1 MGNSDLL
8 IKMEDLKEMEKL
20 FINFNLVIN
29 NLNFP
34 LLIF

>member
-1 MGNSDLL
+1 MGNSDLH

-20 FINFNLVIN
+20 FMNFNLVIN
-29 NLNFP
+29 NINFQ